1 MSANAINQ
9 LSTANTFQHWLNAT
23 ESLIA
28 TANLLTDGNGSTFYA
43 NTKLEIGGTGA
54 TLNVTT
60 SATIN
65 VLSSNTIT
73 AVNTTSN
80 LNATNVTTQYVQ
92 FSDGTKQ
99 YTANA
104 ANTTQTTSIASAFD
118 KANSANVLA
127 QAAFDKANTDAT
139 SISTTAGV
147 YGNAVAI
154 PQITL
159 AANGRVSSIT
169 NVSISIPTDS
179 SNASNITTGTLPS
192 GRLTGA
198 YTGITSTGTL
208 TGITISGKINET
220 LNTITVGATTSLDL
234 STNSVYKLVMAA
246 NTTLSFVNPPS
257 SGTEVTFKLY
267 ANTNNGSNTITWPA
281 EVKWQYGQAPTQ
293 TTTANKTDIYSFTT
307 NDGGTT
313 YFGYVSGLNF

>member
-1 MSANAINQ
+1 MAANVINQ

-28 TANLLTDGNGSTFYA
+28 TANLLTNGNGSTFYA
-43 NTKLEIGGTGA
+43 NTRLEVGGTGA
-54 TLNVTT
+54 TLNVNT
-60 SATIN
+60 SAFIN
-65 VLSSNTIT
+65 VLYANTIT
-73 AVNTTSN
+73 SN
-80 LNATNVTTQYVQ
+80 ISGNIVAQNVTASFIQ
-92 FSDGTKQ
+92 FGDGTKQ

-104 ANTTQTTSIASAFD
+104 DGAF
-118 KANSANVLA
+118 A
-127 QAAFDKANTDAT
+127 QAAFDKANTDVT
-139 SISTTAGV
+139 NISTTAGT

-159 AANGRVSSIT
+159 VANGRVSSIT
-169 NVSISIPTDS
+169 NVSITIPTDTT
-179 SNASNITTGTLPS
+179 NASNIITGTLPS

-246 NTTLSFVNPPS
+246 NTTLSFTNAPT

-281 EVKWQYGQAPTQ
+281 SVKWQYGQAPTQ

-307 NDGGTT
+307 NDGGVT
-313 YFGYVSGLNF
+313 YFGFVSGLNF